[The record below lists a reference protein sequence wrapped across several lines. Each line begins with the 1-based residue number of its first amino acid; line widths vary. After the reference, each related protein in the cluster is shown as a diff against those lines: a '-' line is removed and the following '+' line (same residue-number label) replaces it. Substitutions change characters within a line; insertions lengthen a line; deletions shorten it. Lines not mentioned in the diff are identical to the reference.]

1 MNDRQTVPRSWLTQL
16 AKKLAFT
23 SSFISA
29 ERLAMV
35 TRQLS
40 ASDDSD
46 DGVEEEGKGGASV
59 SVSVVPS
66 WTELV
71 PGYKHGSRGEQAAGA
86 GKNDEDDSD
95 DDGVGIGSVDVAG
108 KGLQAEKVAAVTN
121 SSFPDVDNLD
131 ASIRY
136 LNQMLVVYGFPSP
149 LDLTPTP
156 ADNAAVAKTC
166 NCLYAL
172 LQQRQRDI
180 GFRDSMNEQRQRLMS
195 ATSRLEAKVERLE
208 TQLSSKDRELTTM
221 TLEKQKM
228 AAAHRVQVEKLQAER
243 DEFQRMSIG
252 MQQLRV
258 QQAHEIRKKEKEY
271 TKLQERLNQVVME
284 KKKESKAGMDIV
296 NMLQKEGRQRGTWS
310 GKKADSDFYKMIVD
324 SYEAKKQELLVENA
338 DLRASL
344 RSLQADMREL
354 LNSQGHVKGE
364 ANHMGAGVMMT
375 PCETPLRGRTD
386 IFDLP
391 YHLTRDEIENS
402 MRAKIASIR
411 ERMEHLQSAQSMAA
425 ERETATQRELDLE
438 AQLLEARSLIQEQE
452 SIIEMSISI
461 GDTPGHSERMNMELQ
476 QEAALSAM
484 EEDRALLE
492 ERKRQLES
500 ERAAYESMAL
510 QLDEER
516 RKLGRERRK
525 LEEEQRAWQTSLQL
539 WGDANVP
546 SLQEDGHHH
555 ILGASDVDI
564 SHSKLKQNGAD
575 RLSQEEKFRLPIPP
589 LGDTV

>member
-1 MNDRQTVPRSWLTQL
+1 MHSR
-16 AKKLAFT
+16 
-23 SSFISA
+23 
-29 ERLAMV
+29 
-35 TRQLS
+35 LS
-40 ASDDSD
+40 ASDDSE
-46 DGVEEEGKGGASV
+46 DGVEEEGKVAESISGSGM
-59 SVSVVPS
+59 PL
-66 WTELV
+66 WTALV
-71 PGYKHGSRGEQAAGA
+71 PGYQHGSSADQADV
-86 GKNDEDDSD
+86 GKNADDDDSD
-95 DDGVGIGSVDVAG
+95 EDVGAGRSDGPG
-108 KGLQAEKVAAVTN
+108 KGLQAEKVAGSD
-121 SSFPDVDNLD
+121 SSFPDVNNLD

-149 LDLTPTP
+149 LDLTPAP

-180 GFRDSMNEQRQRLMS
+180 EFRDSMTEQRQRLLS

-208 TQLSSKDRELTTM
+208 TQLTSKDRELTTM

-228 AAAHRVQVEKLQAER
+228 GAAHRVQIDKLQSER

-354 LNSQGHVKGE
+354 LNSQGHVKGD
-364 ANHMGAGVMMT
+364 ANHMGAVMT

-411 ERMEHLQSAQSMAA
+411 ERMEHLQSAQSMVP
-425 ERETATQRELDLE
+425 ERETATQREIDLE

-452 SIIEMSISI
+452 SIIQMSISI
-461 GDTPGHSERMNMELQ
+461 GDAPRHSERMNMELQ

-539 WGDANVP
+539 WGGGNVSSP
-546 SLQEDGHHH
+546 QEEGHHH
-555 ILGASDVDI
+555 VSGASDVDI
-564 SHSKLKQNGAD
+564 SHSKLRQSAAD
-575 RLSQEEKFRLPIPP
+575 RLLQEEKFRLPIPP